1 MATELAKAYVQ
12 IVPTTKGIK
21 ELIRDALGNDLPKEG
36 ERSGQQVAASFGKT
50 LAKGLAA
57 VGIGKII
64 GSAITAGGE
73 YQKSIAKLGT
83 IADTSAVSIDDMKAK
98 IADMSDQLGIS
109 QADIAEAAYSTIS
122 ATGDTAGALDVVT
135 QAAKLATAGFT
146 DTNSAISVLTTAMN
160 AYGMEAD
167 DVQHISD
174 SLITT
179 QNLGVTTVAEL
190 ASNMGRAIATASGY
204 GVSMENLEAAYISTT
219 KAGISTAESTTY
231 LSSMIQELGKDGST
245 VSDILKEKTGQSF
258 AELMDSGSS
267 LGDVLEVLMDSVDG
281 NSEAFMNLW
290 SSQEAGKSANAI
302 ANQGIETFND
312 NLKTLQN
319 QAGTTQTAYEDMT
332 DAFAWKSEDLKTK
345 LENLGIDL
353 FNAMYP
359 VLDDLIQEAMDFVDN
374 LDVQSVTDDLSGFVE
389 DVTPLIQLAG
399 DALETVAKNLDLII
413 PLVGAFIGFDLT
425 TKIIGLATGIMGVF
439 KSVEF
444 LAPVIAALSGPIGLV
459 IALVAGVVGGLF
471 TLYKTNENF
480 RNAVNDAWE
489 SIKDFL
495 SETWETIKNTAK
507 ETWDNMTQSISDF
520 LDQASETFSNIWQSI
535 SDTVSNVWETIKNVV
550 EVGIMFIGEIISAG
564 AQIITLPFQFIW
576 ENCKGIITEAW
587 DSISG
592 TVSDALNKISGVI
605 SSIWQGISDLLSP
618 ILEGIKGN
626 IKSAWDNVK
635 INVSSVTGDIKLT
648 VSDKWS
654 AIKSTVG
661 DKMSGIK
668 SVVSEKWDA
677 AKSKT
682 SSVIDSMRSKISAGL
697 GSARSTVS
705 SILGSIKDKFSSI
718 FDRCKSVVSNAIDTI
733 KGKFHFSWS
742 LPHLKMPHFN
752 ISGKFSINPPSVP
765 HFSVSW
771 YDKGGIFDRP
781 TVIGV
786 GEKRPEFVGALDDLR
801 RIVRD
806 EAGGNDMNTAYL
818 LKILEIVEKY
828 FPEFAKEKQL
838 ILNDK
843 FVGEV
848 APEMDR
854 RLGDINRMKARYV

>member
-1 MATELAKAYVQ
+1 MQ

-21 ELIRDALGNDLPKEG
+21 EAIRSALGNDLPKEG
-36 ERSGQQVAASFGKT
+36 ERSGKQVAASFGKT

-57 VGIGKII
+57 IGIGKII
-64 GSAITAGGE
+64 GNAITAGTE
-73 YQKSIAKLGT
+73 YQNSIAKLGT
-83 IADTSAVSIDDMKAK
+83 IADTSAVSIDSMKTK

-122 ATGDTAGALDVVT
+122 ATGDTAGALDVVA

-146 DTNSAISVLTTAMN
+146 DTDSAISVLTTAMN
-160 AYGMEAD
+160 AYGMETD
-167 DVQHISD
+167 NVQHISD

-245 VSDILKEKTGQSF
+245 VSDILKDKTGKSF
-258 AELMDSGSS
+258 AELMNSGSS
-267 LGDVLEVLMDSVDG
+267 LGDVLKVLMDSVDG

-302 ANQGIETFND
+302 ANQGISTFND

-319 QAGTTQTAYEDMT
+319 QAGTTQAAYENMT
-332 DAFAWKSEDLKTK
+332 DTFAWKSQDLKTK

-359 VLDDLIQEAMDFVDN
+359 VLNDLTQEAMDFVDH
-374 LDVQSVTDDLSGFVE
+374 LDVEAVADDITGFVQ
-389 DVTPLIQLAG
+389 DAIPLIELAG
-399 DALETVAKNLDLII
+399 DALETVAENLGLII

-425 TKIIGLATGIMGVF
+425 TKALGLAVGIMGIF
-439 KSVEF
+439 KNVKS
-444 LAPVIAALSGPIGLV
+444 LAPVIAALSGPVGLV

-471 TLYKTNENF
+471 TLYKTNESF
-480 RNAVNDAWE
+480 RNAVNDTWE
-489 SIKDFL
+489 SIKNFL
-495 SETWETIKNTAK
+495 SETWETIKNAAE
-507 ETWDNMTQSISDF
+507 ETWNSMTQAISAF
-520 LDQASETFSNIWQSI
+520 LGQASETFSNIWQSV
-535 SDTVSNVWETIKNVV
+535 SDTVSNAWETIKNVV
-550 EVGIMFIGEIISAG
+550 TVGIMLIGEIISAG
-564 AQIITLPFQFIW
+564 IQIITLPFQFIW

-587 DSISG
+587 NSISM
-592 TVSDALNKISGVI
+592 TVSDTLSMISDVI
-605 SSIWQGISDLLSP
+605 SSVWNGISDLLSP

-626 IKSAWDNVK
+626 IESSWDNVK
-635 INVSSVTGDIKLT
+635 SNVSSVSDGIKST

-654 AIKSTVG
+654 SIKSTVN

-668 SVVSEKWDA
+668 STVSEKWDA
-677 AKSKT
+677 AKNKT
-682 SSVIDSMRSKISAGL
+682 SSAIDAMKSKISAGL
-697 GSARSTVS
+697 GSARSTVN
-705 SILGSIKDKFSSI
+705 SILGAIKDKFSSI
-718 FDRCKSVVSNAIDTI
+718 FNACKNVVSNAIDAI
-733 KGKFHFSWS
+733 KSKFHFSWS
-742 LPHLKMPHFN
+742 LPHLKLPHVS
-752 ISGKFSINPPSVP
+752 ISGRFSINPPSVP

-801 RIVRD
+801 GIVRD

-818 LKILEIVEKY
+818 LRLLEMAEKY
-828 FPEFAKEKQL
+828 FPEFAKDKQL

-843 FVGEV
+843 FIGEV
-848 APEMDR
+848 APEMDK